1 MARGSKSLQ
10 VIFVRPEEVFSRETL
25 ICWLYSKLLVVQI
38 DGAKPTLIRDRYETA
53 CARRQPTSKSS
64 QAVYIKQSSRPSVLR
79 MEVWWRMIT
88 EVNSNDNSVE
98 SGELRHSSL

>member
-38 DGAKPTLIRDRYETA
+38 DGAKPTLNETA

-64 QAVYIKQSSRPSVLR
+64 QAVYIKQNSRPSVLR

-88 EVNSNDNSVE
+88 DVNSNDNSVE